1 VPQVHLLVR
10 GEKMRASKAMQD
22 RVLRHPAVTV
32 HFNTGIDDAYGDGKA
47 LQGLHL
53 VNTQTGED
61 RGGGGGGGAGEA
73 EEAGAAAAWA
83 LLWAWHEQSEWR
95 AVRVL
100 RAVFCGCLV
109 RTSLTL
115 LLESCAGEKSDL
127 PVKGLF
133 YGIGHKP
140 NSGGCG

>member
-1 VPQVHLLVR
+1 MEEHAVAQRPSTSLPAAVLCCAVPQVHLLVR

-61 RGGGGGGGAGEA
+61 SAGVVVVVVAPGRRRRRE
-73 EEAGAAAAWA
+73 
-83 LLWAWHEQSEWR
+83 
-95 AVRVL
+95 
-100 RAVFCGCLV
+100 
-109 RTSLTL
+109 
-115 LLESCAGEKSDL
+115 
-127 PVKGLF
+127 
-133 YGIGHKP
+133 
-140 NSGGCG
+140 